1 MAAAANGVEWR
12 PRGPIQGKMGL
23 SGGIQGFLSFF
34 SGLGFSAFF
43 SLLSQLSSSSSSAQ
57 LWALRHLLP
66 IDGALGHVPT
76 CPYASL
82 EPQTQR

>member
-1 MAAAANGVEWR
+1 MEWNG
-12 PRGPIQGKMGL
+12 GQGGL
-23 SGGIQGFLSFF
+23 SRGKWGFLEAFRDFCHSFQDWV
-34 SGLGFSAFF
+34 SLHFF

-82 EPQTQR
+82 EPQTQH